1 VDRLIEALE
10 VFGAVQTTSAHVRRA
25 LQVQRLLTQQSQR
38 GRKIPDLLVAAAE
51 LRRAPG
57 RALLDQLLDACD
69 RSALIDEQELHG
81 IAASMFRD
89 GHFLAATQIA
99 NCMVY
104 LFDHF
109 QLLALLRQRPA
120 LLKAAVEE
128 LLRLCPAINHSMS
141 RVAVKQTQL
150 SGVTV
155 PAGTTV
161 TAALPAANRDG
172 CAFANPDELDLQRPG
187 RRHLSFGRGVHFCLG
202 AHLARVELQTALH
215 TLLTKLPRL
224 RLATPRSQLRPFA
237 TQGALGILEPP
248 VAW

>member
-1 VDRLIEALE
+1 L
-10 VFGAVQTTSAHVRRA
+10 
-25 LQVQRLLTQQSQR
+25 R
-38 GRKIPDLLVAAAE
+38 G
-51 LRRAPG
+51 APG
-57 RALLDQLLDACD
+57 RALFNQLLDACD
-69 RSALIDEQELHG
+69 RGLIDEQELQG

-104 LFDHF
+104 LFDHP
-109 QLLALLRQRPA
+109 QLLALLRERPA

-141 RVAVKQTQL
+141 RVAVERTEL
-150 SGVTV
+150 AGVTV
-155 PAGTTV
+155 PLGTTV
-161 TAALPAANRDG
+161 TASLPAANRDT

-215 TLLTKLPRL
+215 TLLTQMPRL
-224 RLATPRSQLRPFA
+224 RLATPRTRLRPFV
-237 TQGALGILEPP
+237 TQGARGVLELP